1 MVPTNTFIQFSFLPY
16 IEDSR
21 PAVQLPRAR
30 IPFFAFSPSVFI
42 HLFFQPDEAEVYLF
56 ITISIFTMQYLVYVI
71 RTGTPSRL

>member
-30 IPFFAFSPSVFI
+30 IPFLPFRLPF
-42 HLFFQPDEAEVYLF
+42 LF
-56 ITISIFTMQYLVYVI
+56 IYFFNQTKLKFIYS
-71 RTGTPSRL
+71 

>member
-30 IPFFAFSPSVFI
+30 IPFLPFRLQF
-42 HLFFQPDEAEVYLF
+42 LF
-56 ITISIFTMQYLVYVI
+56 IYFFNQTKLKFIYS
-71 RTGTPSRL
+71 